1 MPSNKKLLQ
10 AAAGSA
16 GESLYVED
24 VFSTYVYTGNSSNPI
39 TINNGIDFA
48 GKGGLFWNRDRN
60 TGYTGSVLLDTER
73 GTLQTLAT
81 DQTSANV
88 SISSNKNVTYNSNG
102 ISIQAASS
110 TATGVLN
117 FSGYNLCSWSFRKQK
132 GFFDCVKFSTTGGGG
147 QQTVSHNLGSIP
159 GTIILKQLTAG
170 ADGYWYVINKN
181 VTSPNSDWWLNY
193 ANLNITAA
201 FGYWGST
208 AGIYSAPTSSAITV
222 STYFTNQTA
231 DFIAYFF
238 AEGGSDDQI
247 FGDDGDENIIKCGS
261 YTTDGAGKASVNLG
275 WEPQFILTKSS
286 SGTGGWYMFDTMRGL
301 TGNFGAA
308 ASAQKL
314 FANDLAAESAQNA
327 FSISAT
333 GFNDE
338 GGIAA
343 SQDFIYIAIRR
354 GPMKT
359 PTAGTEVFASQN
371 PGYPLNSAGEAFT
384 SGFPVDW
391 ALSKEVSATDDWLA
405 MSRLQGAGNFLET
418 NTTAAEASGV
428 TYGTFDHMTGW
439 YSTASANM
447 SWMFKRAAGFM
458 DVVCFTGDSG
468 NTNQRVLHNL
478 TVAPELIIY
487 KGRNKVNYWRV
498 YAGRIDQYTV
508 LNLTNAATTW
518 PGFWGTSAP
527 TTTDFGFNPNLM
539 DLDAFNAV
547 AYLFATVAGV
557 SKVGSYTGTGAGLN
571 VDCGFTGGARFILIK
586 RTDATGDW
594 YVYDSLRGIT
604 AGNDPYLLLNTT
616 AAQVTGT
623 NYVESLNAGFK
634 VTSSASSTVNVN
646 GGTYIF
652 LAIAQDYQL

>member
-1 MPSNKKLLQ
+1 MPSTKKLLQ
-10 AAAGSA
+10 AAAGNA
-16 GESLYVED
+16 GDDPLYVED
-24 VFSTYVYTGNSSNPI
+24 VFSTFLYDGNSSTQVI
-39 TINNGIDFA
+39 SNGLDLA
-48 GKGGLFWNRDRN
+48 GEG
-60 TGYTGSVLLDTER
+60 GSVWLKDRFSASLGFHMNYSTLL
-73 GTLQTLAT
+73 GTGPTGGRIFGGVAST
-81 DQTSANV
+81 
-88 SISSNKNVTYNSNG
+88 NVTSTQSDGLQSYNSTGFTLGANTYENG
-102 ISIQAASS
+102 
-110 TATGVLN
+110 
-117 FSGYNLCSWSFRKQK
+117 SGKSFVSWSFRKQK
-132 GFFDCVKFSTTGGGG
+132 GFFDCVKFSTTSGGG

-247 FGDDGDENIIKCGS
+247 FGDDGDEGIIKCGS
-261 YTTDGAGKASVNLG
+261 FTNSSSVFINCG
-275 WEPQFILTKSS
+275 FEPQWVLLKRTN
-286 SGTGGWYMFDTMRGL
+286 GVEGWLLFDTMRGIV
-301 TGNFGAA
+301 TGGNDPFLQTNSTAA
-308 ASAQKL
+308 ASTGDD
-314 FANDLAAESAQNA
+314 FIDV
-327 FSISAT
+327 SAT
-333 GFNDE
+333 GFDVH
-338 GGIAA
+338 GGLNGEY
-343 SQDFIYIAIRR
+343 IYIAIRR
-354 GPMKT
+354 PMKT
-359 PTAGTEVFASQN
+359 PEAGTEVFAAQN

-458 DVVCFTGDSG
+458 DVVCFTGDTP
-468 NTNQRVLHNL
+468 NTNQRVAHNL

-487 KGRNKVNYWRV
+487 KGRTRANYWRV
-498 YAGRIDQYTV
+498 YSGRIDQYIP
-508 LNLTNAATTW
+508 LNTNNAITTW

-527 TTTDFGFNPNLM
+527 TATDFGFNPGLM
-539 DLDAFNAV
+539 DLDAFDAV
-547 AYLFATVAGV
+547 AYLFATLAGV
-557 SKVGSYTGTGAGLN
+557 SKVGSYTGTGADLN
-571 VDCGFTGGARFILIK
+571 VDCGFTAGARFILIK
-586 RTDATGDW
+586 RTDSTGDW
-594 YVYDSLRGIT
+594 YTYDSVRGIV
-604 AGNDPYLLLNTT
+604 AGNDPYLLLNST
-616 AAQVTGT
+616 AAEVTST
-623 NYVESLNAGFK
+623 DYIDPLNAGFT
-634 VTSSASSTVNVN
+634 VTSTAPAGLNASS
-646 GGTYIF
+646 GTYIF
-652 LAIAQDYQL
+652 LAIA